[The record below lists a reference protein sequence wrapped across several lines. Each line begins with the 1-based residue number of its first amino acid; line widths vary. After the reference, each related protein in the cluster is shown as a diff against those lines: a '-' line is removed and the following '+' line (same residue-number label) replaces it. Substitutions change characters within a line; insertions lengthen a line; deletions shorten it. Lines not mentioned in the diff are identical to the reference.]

1 MGDNIS
7 EAERRLAKLSNPSP
21 SNEGSEQQQSSG
33 TSTPPV
39 IESSTSQPSKPAPT
53 RKDSGASEGK
63 RIKITPPS
71 QSQPKPSSASNT
83 PTAASPVTKTSTPR
97 SSTPKPE
104 DTLEAFADRTLCAV
118 FKFTLDEGKTKDI
131 HGARLFFLPGVRS
144 ELQDQG
150 RELKIDTSVL
160 DQALLEAASQQPDG
174 KPLDYLLPC
183 WKRVTRL
190 HKGFR
195 KARADDP
202 KFEVICEARR
212 LCMSY
217 AVFALTMPEMFGID
231 TTGRSSIK
239 PYLLLDPEDD
249 KGVDLEFLNEAVKRF
264 EEDESVKPAFIA
276 AVEELSRDL
285 SSMSIGDDYKPYVTA
300 LRNLVRHPAIAVAI
314 TESDIFNVS
323 RDPAT
328 FEQDTLLGPW
338 FHLSPLQANST
349 LSFFSSPKTRDQGY
363 ILNAQQSIRMVQSLL
378 SSDLLDIINHM
389 VRASVDARNRVLDWF
404 AASLN
409 INHKRRAMQ
418 VDPNTVSSDGFMFN
432 LTTCLDQLCQ
442 PFMDANF
449 TKIDRI
455 DIGYLHRNPRVDMK
469 DETKINADQH
479 ASDKFYARKSEGT
492 NNFITEIFFLTVA
505 AHHYGSESLTSKL
518 ETLDKD
524 LKYLEGQIAKFE
536 AERPKFASN
545 PVQLRLFETHLKRY
559 KDKVDSGLALKYSL
573 QGVLFDDQWQSLSMQ
588 FMQYVVVWL
597 LRVASGKN
605 FPKESL
611 VLPLPDQPPEVF
623 KCLPEY
629 FVDDIV
635 SNFKFIMWAMPQ
647 IITATRA
654 DELVM
659 LCITFLESSDY
670 IKNPYLKAGLV
681 SILYRGT
688 WPRPGG
694 ATGVLVDLLNSMPFA
709 NEYLLH
715 ACMRFYIEAEHTGA
729 HTQFYDKFNIRYEI
743 FQIIKCVWPNM
754 IYRAKLLNQAKH
766 HVDFFVQFVNLLLND
781 VTYVLDES
789 FGSFKT
795 IYNTQLELRTE
806 GASMDPTVRQEKEER
821 LTQAQRSAKSYMQL
835 TNETVSMLKLFTEAL
850 AESFTMPEIVQRLA
864 DMLDYNLDAMVGPKS
879 SNLRVENLHEY
890 GFRPRS
896 LLSEIVDVYL
906 NLMGRQSFITAV
918 ARDGRSYKPANF
930 EKAAEILRKWSLKG
944 PDELKRWDLLGAKV
958 QAAKAE
964 DEQAE
969 EDLGEIPDEYLDPL
983 MYTLME
989 DPVIL
994 PASRMSIDRSTIRSH
1009 LLSDP
1014 HDPFNRVPLTMED
1027 VLPDTELKA
1036 KIEEFKR
1043 SKIAERRGAQG
1054 QPASDAMDT
1063 AMGSTLSFSLNALL
1077 PLRDLILPT
1086 PEGYTTLLNIFQY
1099 FPLVTLIIWITPWW
1113 PAGKTSPKNSSL
1125 AINGRIAWF
1134 LMEITGPV
1142 NLLYILSK
1150 LPQRLNMQTL
1160 PLPNKLVAGLYV
1172 LHYINRAIISPFFA
1186 APSMSPIHVF
1196 VMGSAMAFNW
1206 LNSACLAGWLVGYNV
1221 STIPGIYATSDPA
1234 TASLRNKAMDV
1245 PTPETVLGDSMA
1257 SASSGST
1264 SLLIPAIG
1272 VVSFFAGMVGNI
1284 WAERTLFALRREAA
1298 DKKHDKNATD
1308 EKNGKGK
1315 ESDNANRYHKIY
1327 IIPPSRGL
1335 FSTILYPHYVCE
1347 WLEWTGFAL
1356 LGTTVF
1362 PSLTPPSAMLLPDI
1376 LPTATTGTTAG
1387 LGSLSSARGG
1397 PAPPLRLAPWL
1408 IPPVWIASRLGVPV
1422 VPLPA
1427 ILFVVN
1433 AVANMLPHARWGRK
1447 WYVERFG
1454 EGANGVNGRGAV
1466 VPFLSWM

>member
-7 EAERRLAKLSNPSP
+7 EAERIRMKRLAKLSNPSP

-33 TSTPPV
+33 TSTPPAT
-39 IESSTSQPSKPAPT
+39 ESSTSQPSKPAPT
-53 RKDSGASEGK
+53 RQDSGASEGK

-71 QSQPKPSSASNT
+71 HPQPKPSSASNT

-118 FKFTLDEGKTKDI
+118 FKFTLDESKTKDI
-131 HGARLFFLPGVRS
+131 HGARLFSLPGVRS

-195 KARADDP
+195 KARAGDP

-231 TTGRSSIK
+231 PTGRSPIK
-239 PYLLLDPEDD
+239 SYLLLDPEDD
-249 KGVDLEFLNEAVKRF
+249 KGVDLEFLSEAVKRF

-276 AVEELSRDL
+276 AVEELSREL

-300 LRNLVRHPAIAVAI
+300 LRNLVRHSAIAAAI
-314 TESDIFNVS
+314 TESDIFNAS

-389 VRASVDARNRVLDWF
+389 VRASADARNRVLDWF
-404 AASLN
+404 AAALN

-479 ASDKFYARKSEGT
+479 ASDEFYTKKSEGT

-524 LKYLEGQIAKFE
+524 LKYLEAQIAKFE
-536 AERPKFASN
+536 AERPKFTSN

-605 FPKESL
+605 FPKENL

-659 LCITFLESSDY
+659 LCIAFLESSDY

-709 NEYLLH
+709 NEHLLH

-743 FQIIKCVWPNM
+743 FQIIKCVWPNT

-789 FGSFKT
+789 FGNFKT

-806 GASMDPTVRQEKEER
+806 GASMDPTERQEKEER

-890 GFRPRS
+890 GFRPRA

-944 PDELKRWDLLGAKV
+944 PDELKRWDLLRSKV

-1043 SKIAERRGAQG
+1043 SKIAERRGGAQG
-1054 QPASDAMDT
+1054 QQASDAMDT
-1063 AMGSTLSFSLNALL
+1063 ST
-1077 PLRDLILPT
+1077 
-1086 PEGYTTLLNIFQY
+1086 G
-1099 FPLVTLIIWITPWW
+1099 
-1113 PAGKTSPKNSSL
+1113 
-1125 AINGRIAWF
+1125 
-1134 LMEITGPV
+1134 
-1142 NLLYILSK
+1142 
-1150 LPQRLNMQTL
+1150 
-1160 PLPNKLVAGLYV
+1160 
-1172 LHYINRAIISPFFA
+1172 
-1186 APSMSPIHVF
+1186 
-1196 VMGSAMAFNW
+1196 
-1206 LNSACLAGWLVGYNV
+1206 
-1221 STIPGIYATSDPA
+1221 
-1234 TASLRNKAMDV
+1234 
-1245 PTPETVLGDSMA
+1245 
-1257 SASSGST
+1257 
-1264 SLLIPAIG
+1264 
-1272 VVSFFAGMVGNI
+1272 
-1284 WAERTLFALRREAA
+1284 
-1298 DKKHDKNATD
+1298 
-1308 EKNGKGK
+1308 
-1315 ESDNANRYHKIY
+1315 
-1327 IIPPSRGL
+1327 
-1335 FSTILYPHYVCE
+1335 
-1347 WLEWTGFAL
+1347 
-1356 LGTTVF
+1356 
-1362 PSLTPPSAMLLPDI
+1362 
-1376 LPTATTGTTAG
+1376 
-1387 LGSLSSARGG
+1387 
-1397 PAPPLRLAPWL
+1397 
-1408 IPPVWIASRLGVPV
+1408 
-1422 VPLPA
+1422 
-1427 ILFVVN
+1427 
-1433 AVANMLPHARWGRK
+1433 
-1447 WYVERFG
+1447 
-1454 EGANGVNGRGAV
+1454 
-1466 VPFLSWM
+1466 